1 MKWPITPIGRKGDTR
16 TLIKFA
22 WHPVRLDTDQAVWLE
37 RYRVVQEARRAI
49 RGFYPFPYV
58 DWDSMEKLP
67 MEPASD
73 RWTG

>member
-1 MKWPITPIGRKGDTR
+1 MKWPIEPIGRKDDTR
-16 TLIKFA
+16 TLTKYA

-37 RYRVVQEARRAI
+37 RYRVLQRVQLVRYSIFE
-49 RGFYPFPYV
+49 
-58 DWDSMEKLP
+58 SMEWVTIEKLP